1 MRRKEKEIFNK
12 SEIEALLKSIEAG
25 HLGTTGENG
34 YPVIKPVNFVYS
46 DEKENRVIYIH
57 SAKEGEKIRDILRD
71 NRVCFEADMPL
82 GFRKSSS
89 DACRAGYLY
98 KSVIARGTA
107 HILRKNSKKAE
118 ILNKIMLKY
127 QPEGGYAEIAEND
140 TENVAIIAIRIEE
153 ITGKESLG

>member
-12 SEIEALLKSIEAG
+12 SEIEALLKSIKVG
-25 HLGTTGENG
+25 HLGTTGEKG

-46 DEKENRVIYIH
+46 GEKENRVIYIH

-82 GFRKSSS
+82 GCRKSSG
-89 DACRAGYLY
+89 DACRASYLY
-98 KSVIARGTA
+98 RSVIARGTA
-107 HILRKNSKKAE
+107 HLLRENSKKAE
-118 ILNKIMLKY
+118 ILDKIMLKY
-127 QPEGGYAEIAEND
+127 QPEGGYSKVTEND
-140 TENVAIIAIRIEE
+140 TENVAIIEICIEE